1 MYMMENKEI
10 RQINIDPE
18 LLKVSNN
25 GGGTKRKQSMSEN
38 SIRVRAPIKPRD
50 HNKTTKRNAL
60 LKFIRRH
67 QANNSQ
73 KWLEGGDA
81 LTNINAITSLP
92 KNEIDETLEYLM
104 SVADEVKKKEPQ
116 HLRNGKGLSAS
127 SLLTLKGALHP
138 EEFGQGT
145 TMNFVGGHQE
155 KFMSNNQYT
164 LRHDHKSSENVS
176 MKFPDHTLTPEP
188 SNIVLNHRHL
198 VGEEHPKYGCLRS
211 GELPTYRQLQ
221 KQQQQSHFPKGWSGH
236 GAINNT
242 NFVGNHRSM
251 PQQNGLPLTFDGFQ
265 HPRTDLRPVNVAPL
279 PTQGETFSSLSSLPD
294 RNDYVFGEGGNVK
307 HSAESTTKSSE
318 KDPSN
323 IQLKIM
329 RQRRTSRRTFKI
341 GKSKTRPKVGVLIS
355 NRTIR
360 KNIATNALLLKQ
372 VPMTEIRRYL
382 VKHNLITVGSNAPD
396 YVLRK
401 MYETTNTVC
410 GEIFNHNNENLLHN
424 FFHGKDEI

>member
-1 MYMMENKEI
+1 MENKQI
-10 RQINIDPE
+10 RQINIDPKFLE
-18 LLKVSNN
+18 ITNN
-25 GGGTKRKQSMSEN
+25 GGGTKRKQSTGEKA
-38 SIRVRAPIKPRD
+38 IRVREPTKPRD

-67 QANNSQ
+67 QSKNAQ
-73 KWLEGGDA
+73 QLLEGNDT
-81 LTNINAITSLP
+81 LTNMNVITNLP

-104 SVADEVKKKEPQ
+104 GVADEVKKKEPSHGFSFRTEGVTPLIQ
-116 HLRNGKGLSAS
+116 PTSKITS
-127 SLLTLKGALHP
+127 SPNYTLKHDYTSEGIIHP
-138 EEFGQGT
+138 T
-145 TMNFVGGHQE
+145 
-155 KFMSNNQYT
+155 KFDTGYMGKSN
-164 LRHDHKSSENVS
+164 ENVS
-176 MKFPDHTLTPEP
+176 MIFPNSSGGYATLPDHILKPEP

-198 VGEEHPKYGCLRS
+198 VGGEHPQYGCLRS

-221 KQQQQSHFPKGWSGH
+221 KQKQQTYFPKGWQGGTNTIGQRTGSLRT
-236 GAINNT
+236 GAE
-242 NFVGNHRSM
+242 G
-251 PQQNGLPLTFDGFQ
+251 PQLTRQEALLPERD
-265 HPRTDLRPVNVAPL
+265 
-279 PTQGETFSSLSSLPD
+279 
-294 RNDYVFGEGGNVK
+294 DYIFGEGGNVK
-307 HSAESTTKSSE
+307 HSVESSTKSSE
-318 KDPSN
+318 KDPTN

-401 MYETTNTVC
+401 MYETSNTVC

-424 FFHGKDEI
+424 FFHGKDEV

>member
-25 GGGTKRKQSMSEN
+25 GGGTKRKLSTSEN
-38 SIRVRAPIKPRD
+38 SIRVRAPTKPRD

-73 KWLEGGDA
+73 KLLEGGDS
-81 LTNINAITSLP
+81 LDKIDVITSLP

-116 HLRNGKGLSAS
+116 HIHNG
-127 SLLTLKGALHP
+127 
-138 EEFGQGT
+138 Q
-145 TMNFVGGHQE
+145 
-155 KFMSNNQYT
+155 QYT
-164 LRHDHKSSENVS
+164 LKHDHKTSENVS
-176 MKFPDHTLTPEP
+176 MNFPNSPVESAFGRISHPIQDHTLKPEP

-198 VGEEHPKYGCLRS
+198 VGGEHPKYGCLRS

-221 KQQQQSHFPKGWSGH
+221 KQTQQSHFPKGWSGERTSTPSSHYH
-236 GAINNT
+236 GA
-242 NFVGNHRSM
+242 GNQERKLSNSEGCFGQRASV
-251 PQQNGLPLTFDGFQ
+251 PSSL
-265 HPRTDLRPVNVAPL
+265 L
-279 PTQGETFSSLSSLPD
+279 PTNLVGD
-294 RNDYVFGEGGNVK
+294 RRSPEKFAPGSVWPERDDYVFGEGGSVK
-307 HSAESTTKSSE
+307 HSAESVTKSTE

-360 KNIATNALLLKQ
+360 KNIATNTLLLKQ

-401 MYETTNTVC
+401 MYETSNTVC

-424 FFHGKDEI
+424 FFNGKDEL

>member
-1 MYMMENKEI
+1 MRVIYTKRSYPVMYMMEKEI
-10 RQINIDPE
+10 RKINIDPE
-18 LLKVSNN
+18 LLKVTNN
-25 GGGTKRKQSMSEN
+25 GGGTKRKQSTSEK
-38 SIRVRAPIKPRD
+38 SIRVRASVKPRD

-73 KWLEGGDA
+73 QLLEGGDA
-81 LTNINAITSLP
+81 LSKIDVITSLP

-104 SVADEVKKKEPQ
+104 SVADEVKKKEPT
-116 HLRNGKGLSAS
+116 H
-127 SLLTLKGALHP
+127 
-138 EEFGQGT
+138 
-145 TMNFVGGHQE
+145 V
-155 KFMSNNQYT
+155 SNNQYT
-164 LRHDHKSSENVS
+164 LKHDHNSSENVS
-176 MKFPDHTLTPEP
+176 MNFPGDLRSSDKFNHILKPEP

-198 VGEEHPKYGCLRS
+198 VGGEHPKYGCLRS

-221 KQQQQSHFPKGWSGH
+221 KQNQPSHFPKGWSG
-236 GAINNT
+236 ANVPSSNDRT
-242 NFVGNHRSM
+242 NREHR
-251 PQQNGLPLTFDGFQ
+251 PPPELVEQRLQGTE
-265 HPRTDLRPVNVAPL
+265 APW
-279 PTQGETFSSLSSLPD
+279 PERENYIFS
-294 RNDYVFGEGGNVK
+294 EGGNVK
-307 HSAESTTKSSE
+307 HNTESTTTTNSSE
-318 KDPSN
+318 KDPTN

-401 MYETTNTVC
+401 MYETSNTVC

>member
-1 MYMMENKEI
+1 MQTSPVALPPSKLVVNRLKAPCQSEHRRSAVNEVEVSMYMMENNQI

-18 LLKVSNN
+18 LLKIPNNN
-25 GGGTKRKQSMSEN
+25 GGSKRKHSTSEK
-38 SIRVRAPIKPRD
+38 SIRVRDPIKPKD

-67 QANNSQ
+67 QSQ
-73 KWLEGGDA
+73 NAQQLLEGNDT

-92 KNEIDETLEYLM
+92 RNEIDETLEYLM
-104 SVADEVKKKEPQ
+104 GVADEVKKKEPQ
-116 HLRNGKGLSAS
+116 HIKGEYLPN
-127 SLLTLKGALHP
+127 T
-138 EEFGQGT
+138 
-145 TMNFVGGHQE
+145 NFVGGRR
-155 KFMSNNQYT
+155 SPDRLVPNSQYT
-164 LRHDHKSSENVS
+164 LKHDHKSSENVS

-221 KQQQQSHFPKGWSGH
+221 KQQQQPHFPKGWQGQ
-236 GAINNT
+236 GAIRAPSVLN
-242 NFVGNHRSM
+242 GRD
-251 PQQNGLPLTFDGFQ
+251 PQRGSLT
-265 HPRTDLRPVNVAPL
+265 PL

-372 VPMTEIRRYL
+372 VPITEIRRYL

-401 MYETTNTVC
+401 MYETSNTVC

>member
-1 MYMMENKEI
+1 MENNQI

-18 LLKVSNN
+18 LLKIPNNN
-25 GGGTKRKQSMSEN
+25 GGSKRKHSTSEK
-38 SIRVRAPIKPRD
+38 SIRVRDPIKPKD

-67 QANNSQ
+67 QSQ
-73 KWLEGGDA
+73 NAQQLLEGNDT

-92 KNEIDETLEYLM
+92 RNEIDETLEYLM
-104 SVADEVKKKEPQ
+104 GVADEVKKKEPQ
-116 HLRNGKGLSAS
+116 HIKGEYLPN
-127 SLLTLKGALHP
+127 T
-138 EEFGQGT
+138 
-145 TMNFVGGHQE
+145 NFVGGRR
-155 KFMSNNQYT
+155 SPDRLVPNSQYT
-164 LRHDHKSSENVS
+164 LKHDHKSSENVS

-221 KQQQQSHFPKGWSGH
+221 KQQQQPHFPKGWQ
-236 GAINNT
+236 GAEAIRAPSVLN
-242 NFVGNHRSM
+242 GRD
-251 PQQNGLPLTFDGFQ
+251 PQRGSLT
-265 HPRTDLRPVNVAPL
+265 PL
-279 PTQGETFSSLSSLPD
+279 PTQGETFSSLPD

-372 VPMTEIRRYL
+372 VPITEIRRYL

-401 MYETTNTVC
+401 MYETSNTVC

>member
-1 MYMMENKEI
+1 MYMMENNQI

-18 LLKVSNN
+18 LLKIPNNN
-25 GGGTKRKQSMSEN
+25 GGSKRKHSTSEK
-38 SIRVRAPIKPRD
+38 SIRVRDPIKPKD

-67 QANNSQ
+67 QSQ
-73 KWLEGGDA
+73 NAQQLLEGNDT

-92 KNEIDETLEYLM
+92 RNEIDETLEYLM
-104 SVADEVKKKEPQ
+104 GVADEVKKKEPQ
-116 HLRNGKGLSAS
+116 HIKGEYLPN
-127 SLLTLKGALHP
+127 T
-138 EEFGQGT
+138 
-145 TMNFVGGHQE
+145 NFVGGRR
-155 KFMSNNQYT
+155 SPDRLVPNSQYT
-164 LRHDHKSSENVS
+164 LKHDHKSSENVS

-221 KQQQQSHFPKGWSGH
+221 KQQQQPHFPKGWQGQ
-236 GAINNT
+236 GAIRAPSVLN
-242 NFVGNHRSM
+242 GRD
-251 PQQNGLPLTFDGFQ
+251 PQRGSLT
-265 HPRTDLRPVNVAPL
+265 PL
-279 PTQGETFSSLSSLPD
+279 PTQGETFSSLPD

-372 VPMTEIRRYL
+372 VPITEIRRYL

-401 MYETTNTVC
+401 MYETSNTVC

>member
-1 MYMMENKEI
+1 MYMMEKEI
-10 RQINIDPE
+10 RKINIDPE
-18 LLKVSNN
+18 LLKVTNN
-25 GGGTKRKQSMSEN
+25 GGGTKRKQSTSEK
-38 SIRVRAPIKPRD
+38 SIRVRAPEKPRD

-73 KWLEGGDA
+73 QLLEGGDA
-81 LTNINAITSLP
+81 LSKIDVITRLP

-104 SVADEVKKKEPQ
+104 SVADEVKKKEQP
-116 HLRNGKGLSAS
+116 HV
-127 SLLTLKGALHP
+127 P
-138 EEFGQGT
+138 
-145 TMNFVGGHQE
+145 
-155 KFMSNNQYT
+155 NNQYT
-164 LRHDHKSSENVS
+164 LKHDHKSSENVS
-176 MKFPDHTLTPEP
+176 MNFPGDLRSPSDHILKPEP

-198 VGEEHPKYGCLRS
+198 VGGEHPKYGCLRS

-221 KQQQQSHFPKGWSGH
+221 KQNQPSHFPKGWSG
-236 GAINNT
+236 ANVPSRNDRLFTT
-242 NFVGNHRSM
+242 NQEHIPPEKLGSGNYQPPSS
-251 PQQNGLPLTFDGFQ
+251 QITFGTQ
-265 HPRTDLRPVNVAPL
+265 GLRPPL
-279 PTQGETFSSLSSLPD
+279 GVSDPWPERENYIFS
-294 RNDYVFGEGGNVK
+294 EGGNVK
-307 HSAESTTKSSE
+307 HNTESTTNSSE
-318 KDPSN
+318 KDPTN

-401 MYETTNTVC
+401 MYETSNTVC

-424 FFHGKDEI
+424 FFNGKDEI

>member
-1 MYMMENKEI
+1 MYIMENKQI
-10 RQINIDPE
+10 RQINIDPKFLE
-18 LLKVSNN
+18 ITNN
-25 GGGTKRKQSMSEN
+25 GGGTKRKQSTGEKA
-38 SIRVRAPIKPRD
+38 IRVREPTKPRD

-67 QANNSQ
+67 QSKNAQ
-73 KWLEGGDA
+73 QLLEGNDA
-81 LTNINAITSLP
+81 LTNMNVITNLP

-104 SVADEVKKKEPQ
+104 GVADEVKKKEPQ
-116 HLRNGKGLSAS
+116 PGLDTSLAS
-127 SLLTLKGALHP
+127 YGNYTLKHDYKSNSGLGHRSTP
-138 EEFGQGT
+138 EGYMG
-145 TMNFVGGHQE
+145 
-155 KFMSNNQYT
+155 KSN
-164 LRHDHKSSENVS
+164 ENVS
-176 MKFPDHTLTPEP
+176 MNFPNSSGDLRSPSELVVRRHSALLPDHMLKPEP

-198 VGEEHPKYGCLRS
+198 VGGEHPQYGCLRS

-221 KQQQQSHFPKGWSGH
+221 KQKQQTYFPKGWQGGTNTIGQRTGSLRT
-236 GAINNT
+236 GAEGSQIQPT
-242 NFVGNHRSM
+242 R
-251 PQQNGLPLTFDGFQ
+251 QEALLPERD
-265 HPRTDLRPVNVAPL
+265 
-279 PTQGETFSSLSSLPD
+279 
-294 RNDYVFGEGGNVK
+294 DYIFGEGGNVK
-307 HSAESTTKSSE
+307 HSAESSTKSSE
-318 KDPSN
+318 KDPAN

-401 MYETTNTVC
+401 MYETSNTVC

-424 FFHGKDEI
+424 FFHGKDEV

>member
-1 MYMMENKEI
+1 MRVIYTKRSYHVMYMMEKEI
-10 RQINIDPE
+10 RKINIDPE
-18 LLKVSNN
+18 LLKVTNN
-25 GGGTKRKQSMSEN
+25 GGGTKRKQSTSEK
-38 SIRVRAPIKPRD
+38 SIRVRASVKPRD

-73 KWLEGGDA
+73 QLLEGGDA
-81 LTNINAITSLP
+81 LSKIDVITSLP

-104 SVADEVKKKEPQ
+104 SVADEVKKKEPP
-116 HLRNGKGLSAS
+116 HV
-127 SLLTLKGALHP
+127 P
-138 EEFGQGT
+138 
-145 TMNFVGGHQE
+145 
-155 KFMSNNQYT
+155 NNQYT
-164 LRHDHKSSENVS
+164 LKHDHKSSENVS
-176 MKFPDHTLTPEP
+176 MNFPGDLRSPSDHILKPEP

-198 VGEEHPKYGCLRS
+198 VGGEHPKYGCLRN

-221 KQQQQSHFPKGWSGH
+221 KQNQPSHFPKGWSGANVQSPLQAKLAPDLVVKRH
-236 GAINNT
+236 SAPCHSSNDRT
-242 NFVGNHRSM
+242 NREHRS
-251 PQQNGLPLTFDGFQ
+251 PPEQRLQGTE
-265 HPRTDLRPVNVAPL
+265 APW
-279 PTQGETFSSLSSLPD
+279 PNFSGGRIGTKTGEVSSEEAFCPWPERENYIFS
-294 RNDYVFGEGGNVK
+294 EGGNVK
-307 HSAESTTKSSE
+307 HNTESTTTKSSE
-318 KDPSN
+318 KDPTN

-401 MYETTNTVC
+401 MYETSNTVC

>member
-1 MYMMENKEI
+1 MYMMENNQI
-10 RQINIDPE
+10 RQIKIDPE
-18 LLKVSNN
+18 LLKISNNN
-25 GGGTKRKQSMSEN
+25 GGSKRKHSTSEK
-38 SIRVRAPIKPRD
+38 SIRVRDSIKPKD

-67 QANNSQ
+67 QSKNAQ
-73 KWLEGGDA
+73 QLLEGNDT

-92 KNEIDETLEYLM
+92 RNEIDETLEYLM
-104 SVADEVKKKEPQ
+104 GVADEVKKKEP
-116 HLRNGKGLSAS
+116 LS
-127 SLLTLKGALHP
+127 
-138 EEFGQGT
+138 ER
-145 TMNFVGGHQE
+145 FVPN
-155 KFMSNNQYT
+155 SQYT
-164 LRHDHKSSENVS
+164 LKHDHKPTNNSIRARGLDYSWSMTDKEINPSPEGADLNLLRFKSSENVS
-176 MKFPDHTLTPEP
+176 MKFPDSSGDRRSPSASFLNQPEP

-198 VGEEHPKYGCLRS
+198 VGGEHPKYGCLRS

-221 KQQQQSHFPKGWSGH
+221 KQQQQQQPHFPKGWQ
-236 GAINNT
+236 GANT
-242 NFVGNHRSM
+242 NFAGNHRPM
-251 PQQNGLPLTFDGFQ
+251 PSPNSSG
-265 HPRTDLRPVNVAPL
+265 DLRSPSAPFS
-279 PTQGETFSSLSSLPD
+279 TQIEAFSSLPD

-307 HSAESTTKSSE
+307 HSAESTTKLSE
-318 KDPSN
+318 KDPTN

-396 YVLRK
+396 YILRK
-401 MYETTNTVC
+401 MYETSNTVC

-424 FFHGKDEI
+424 FFHGKDDI

>member
-1 MYMMENKEI
+1 MYMMEKEI
-10 RQINIDPE
+10 RKINIDPE
-18 LLKVSNN
+18 LLKIPNN
-25 GGGTKRKQSMSEN
+25 GGGTKRKQSTSEN
-38 SIRVRAPIKPRD
+38 SIRVRAPAKPRD

-73 KWLEGGDA
+73 QLLEGGDA
-81 LTNINAITSLP
+81 LNKMNVITSLP

-104 SVADEVKKKEPQ
+104 SVADEVKKKEPL
-116 HLRNGKGLSAS
+116 HVPNG
-127 SLLTLKGALHP
+127 
-138 EEFGQGT
+138 
-145 TMNFVGGHQE
+145 
-155 KFMSNNQYT
+155 QYT
-164 LRHDHKSSENVS
+164 LKHDHKTIENVS
-176 MKFPDHTLTPEP
+176 MNFPDHTLKPEP

-198 VGEEHPKYGCLRS
+198 VGGEHPKYGCLRS

-221 KQQQQSHFPKGWSGH
+221 KQQPHFPKGWQGQV
-236 GAINNT
+236 AQNNT
-242 NFVGNHRSM
+242 NFLDKRFSA
-251 PQQNGLPLTFDGFQ
+251 PQRTFGAQ
-265 HPRTDLRPVNVAPL
+265 GLRPPLGVSDPL
-279 PTQGETFSSLSSLPD
+279 PERNPSASRFSEFGQRAEVHPTHVGMASSFSSLPD
-294 RNDYVFGEGGNVK
+294 RDNYVFSEGGNVK
-307 HSAESTTKSSE
+307 HSAESTTNSSE
-318 KDPSN
+318 KDPTN

-329 RQRRTSRRTFKI
+329 RQRRTSRRTYKI

-401 MYETTNTVC
+401 MYETSNTVC

-424 FFHGKDEI
+424 FFHGKDDI

>member
-1 MYMMENKEI
+1 MYMMENNQI

-18 LLKVSNN
+18 LLKIPNNN
-25 GGGTKRKQSMSEN
+25 GGSKRKHSTSEK
-38 SIRVRAPIKPRD
+38 SIRVRDPIKPKD

-67 QANNSQ
+67 QSQ
-73 KWLEGGDA
+73 NAQQLLEGNDT

-92 KNEIDETLEYLM
+92 RNEIDETLEYLM
-104 SVADEVKKKEPQ
+104 GVADEVKKKEPQ
-116 HLRNGKGLSAS
+116 HIKGEYLPN
-127 SLLTLKGALHP
+127 T
-138 EEFGQGT
+138 
-145 TMNFVGGHQE
+145 NFVGGRR
-155 KFMSNNQYT
+155 SPDRLVPNSQYT
-164 LRHDHKSSENVS
+164 LKHDHKSSENVS

-221 KQQQQSHFPKGWSGH
+221 KQQQQPHFPKGWQ
-236 GAINNT
+236 GAEAIRAPSVLN
-242 NFVGNHRSM
+242 GRD
-251 PQQNGLPLTFDGFQ
+251 PQRGSLT
-265 HPRTDLRPVNVAPL
+265 PL
-279 PTQGETFSSLSSLPD
+279 PTQGETFSSLPD

-372 VPMTEIRRYL
+372 VPITEIRRYL

-401 MYETTNTVC
+401 MYETSNTVC